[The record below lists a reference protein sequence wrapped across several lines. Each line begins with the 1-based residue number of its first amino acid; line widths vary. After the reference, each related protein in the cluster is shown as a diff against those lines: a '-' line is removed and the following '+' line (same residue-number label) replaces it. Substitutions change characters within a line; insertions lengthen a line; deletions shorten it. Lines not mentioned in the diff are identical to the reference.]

1 MKIPPGMTF
10 TVGRKEYSEGME
22 LPAGAPESVKKKCA
36 DYAAELAKKA
46 KEADKPAVDKNQQQG
61 DGGK

>member
-10 TVGRKEYSEGME
+10 NIGRREYGEGDE

-36 DYAAELAKKA
+36 EAAAEAAKKA
-46 KEADKPAVDKNQQQG
+46 KEAEKPAVGNQQQG